1 MAAGEEQAE
10 LRMDT
15 DNLYLEEAF
24 TDRRIGSIMRMTP
37 VDGDGN
43 RDESRS
49 VVYVGQ
55 TQIMTPAGALPLS
68 FEIEAQNLKDAG
80 EKFAE
85 EARKAA
91 DDTIRRLQEMQR
103 EQASSIVTPDSMGGG
118 GLGGQG
124 GYGGQG
130 GPGGSGGFTLR

>member
-1 MAAGEEQAE
+1 
-10 LRMDT
+10 MDT

-43 RDESRS
+43 RDESRQ

-68 FEIEAQNLKDAG
+68 FEIEAGNLKEAG
-80 EKFAE
+80 DKFAE

-103 EQASSIVTPDSMGGG
+103 EQASSIVTPDQMGGG
-118 GLGGQG
+118 GGFGGQG

-130 GPGGSGGFTLR
+130 GSGGFTLR